1 MVTKYTILEECT
13 GFDWDNYNSYKN
25 WSKHNVSMNE
35 CEEMFFNQPLVVV
48 DDIKH
53 SNSERRFYSLG
64 RTDRERK
71 LFIAFT
77 IRKNLIR
84 VISAR
89 DMTNIEKRK
98 YKRYEK

>member
-35 CEEMFFNQPLVVV
+35 CEEMFFNQPLVIV
-48 DDIKH
+48 DDHKH
-53 SNSERRFYSLG
+53 SNSERRFYSSG

-77 IRKNLIR
+77 VHENLIR